1 MKIKTKNNLWKY
13 DDFVIKTGTEPGYCM
28 ITILEFNDQVYREL
42 TSKGIDLNKT
52 ARFVHSSSKY
62 ESYINPMSGWDNLF
76 LHKSI
81 RNRNEFMD
89 NILGYNDNG
98 YGTFPFVN
106 TIDDAIELINA
117 AIKTI
122 LQYE

>member
-1 MKIKTKNNLWKY
+1 MKIKEKKNLWEY

-28 ITILEFNDQVYREL
+28 ITILEFNDQIYKKL
-42 TSKGIDLNKT
+42 ILKSIDLNKT
-52 ARFVHSSSKY
+52 ARFIHSSSKY
-62 ESYINPMSGWDNLF
+62 ESYINPMSGWGNLF

-81 RNRNEFMD
+81 RNRNKFMD

-98 YGTFPFVN
+98 HGTCPFVN

-117 AIKTI
+117 AIKII

>member
-1 MKIKTKNNLWKY
+1 MKIKEKNNLWKY

-28 ITILEFNDQVYREL
+28 ITILEFNDQIYKKL

-62 ESYINPMSGWDNLF
+62 ESYINPMSGWSNLF

-81 RNRNEFMD
+81 RDRNNFMD
-89 NILGYNDNG
+89 NILGYNGNG
-98 YGTFPFVN
+98 HGICPFVN
-106 TIDDAIELINA
+106 NINDAIILTNA
-117 AIKTI
+117 AIKRI
-122 LQYE
+122 LQI

>member
-1 MKIKTKNNLWKY
+1 MKIKEKRNLWEY
-13 DDFVIKTGTEPGYCM
+13 DDFVIKIGIDPDYSR
-28 ITILEFNDQVYREL
+28 ITILELNDKVYNEL
-42 TSKGIDLNKT
+42 TLKGMDLNKT

-117 AIKTI
+117 AIKKI
-122 LQYE
+122 LQI

>member
-1 MKIKTKNNLWKY
+1 MKIKEKKNLWEY
-13 DDFVIKTGTEPGYCM
+13 DDFVIKTVTEPGYCM
-28 ITILEFNDQVYREL
+28 ITILEFNDQIYKKL
-42 TSKGIDLNKT
+42 ILKSIDLNKT

-62 ESYINPMSGWDNLF
+62 ESYINPMSGWGNLF

-81 RNRNEFMD
+81 RNRNKFMD

-98 YGTFPFVN
+98 HGTCPFVN

-117 AIKTI
+117 AIKKI
-122 LQYE
+122 LQI

>member
-62 ESYINPMSGWDNLF
+62 ESYINPMSGWGNLF

-98 YGTFPFVN
+98 HGTFPYVN
-106 TIDDAIELINA
+106 NIDDAIKLVNA
-117 AIKTI
+117 AIKKI
-122 LQYE
+122 LQI